1 MRAAVDLEDSTEKHP
16 VTPGSLLPA
25 RELLADLLM
34 DLGEPGPALTEY
46 EASMKVAPGR
56 LNSLAGAL
64 RAAEGSGDCARA
76 AALRAKLEGLSARG
90 GGART
95 TAALHPGP

>member
-1 MRAAVDLEDSTEKHP
+1 
-16 VTPGSLLPA
+16 
-25 RELLADLLM
+25 LADLIM
-34 DLGEPGPALTEY
+34 ELGEPATALTEY

-76 AALRAKLEGLSARG
+76 ATLRAKLEGLSARG
-90 GGART
+90 SRARVM
-95 TAALHPGP
+95 AGLHPGP